1 MSFDIVISNLCVSI
15 LFREIET
22 YIPCSIK
29 ITGATGVLIR
39 IRGTFDKVV
48 NHSGLKCLT
57 PMGHFGGE

>member
-1 MSFDIVISNLCVSI
+1 MSFDIIVSNLCISI

-22 YIPCSIK
+22 DIPCPIK

-57 PMGHFGGE
+57 PMGQFRGE

>member
-22 YIPCSIK
+22 DIPCPIE

-39 IRGTFDKVV
+39 IRWTFDEVV
-48 NHSGLKCLT
+48 NHS
-57 PMGHFGGE
+57 FSE